1 MCLHSNPQKDRKV
14 WHIVEN
20 QTPYTYQ
27 YHTADL
33 FYLVGGGYTHTY
45 IYPNI
50 RAFTVQAEFCIPDL
64 RALHAKPDFFQ
75 LAHSASGIILFGLF
89 IPKEFDCDEPFL
101 GHPHTGSQD
110 VASSSHA
117 AKNAPLH
124 LRPSAWQRVRDSGC
138 SDRCFASLTAAP
150 SSLQRHGVKNETL
163 ASAEKNIAAFQSTEW
178 HRCKIFHTT
187 L

>member
-1 MCLHSNPQKDRKV
+1 MKKDARTQTDCIYIYMCLHSNPQKDRKV

-50 RAFTVQAEFCIPDL
+50 RAFTVQAEFCTPDL

-117 AKNAPLH
+117 ARTPRCIFGH
-124 LRPSAWQRVRDSGC
+124 LRGKESGIQ
-138 SDRCFASLTAAP
+138 DVAIGALHP
-150 SSLQRHGVKNETL
+150 
-163 ASAEKNIAAFQSTEW
+163 
-178 HRCKIFHTT
+178 
-187 L
+187 